1 MISRKKKLYITQI
14 LFLLIGMLILI
25 FTYKTNKEQ
34 TKVSTSDKQTKI
46 ANKKNQEI
54 DSDVFLDIQ
63 YSGIDLS
70 GNRYILKAKKAVSV
84 RDKKELI
91 NMNFVSAVFYIK
103 DGTELFISSEE
114 GVYNNKTLDM
124 IFTKN
129 VQGEYNGDKLFSQRA
144 EYSNSKN
151 YFIISDEISVES
163 KKGKLLADK
172 LVFDL
177 KEKTLD
183 ISSYENKKVNAQID
197 LK

>member
-1 MISRKKKLYITQI
+1 MIGRKKKLYITQI

-34 TKVSTSDKQTKI
+34 TNVSTSDTQLKI
-46 ANKKNQEI
+46 TNKKNQEI

-84 RDKKELI
+84 KDKKELI
-91 NMNFVSAVFYIK
+91 NMNFVTAVFYIK

-144 EYSNSKN
+144 EYSNSK
-151 YFIISDEISVES
+151 IISLFLI
-163 KKGKLLADK
+163 K
-172 LVFDL
+172 
-177 KEKTLD
+177 
-183 ISSYENKKVNAQID
+183 
-197 LK
+197 